1 MYYLVLTAAL
11 YLFWVLLSG
20 HYTALI
26 LSLGAASVL
35 LVVWFL
41 RRMDRIDGEASFMP
55 ITPGLVAY
63 LWWLMCAV
71 IKANIVVVK
80 RIWAPN
86 LPISP
91 TWTRLETEI
100 NTPLKK
106 TLYANSITLTPGTLT
121 TNAHR
126 DHLWVHCLT
135 QDNAAK
141 LREGEMEGRIRKL
154 KV

>member
-1 MYYLVLTAAL
+1 MYYLVLTFSL

-20 HYTALI
+20 HYTAL
-26 LSLGAASVL
+26 LLGLGAASVL

-41 RRMDRIDGEASFMP
+41 RRMDRVDGEVSFMR
-55 ITPGLVAY
+55 ISFGLFGY
-63 LWWLMCAV
+63 FGWLLWAV
-71 IKANIVVVK
+71 LKANIDVVK

-91 TWTRLETEI
+91 TWTRIDTEI
-100 NTPLKK
+100 ETPLKK

-121 TNAHR
+121 TNARR

-135 QDNAAK
+135 KENAAE

-154 KV
+154 NL